1 MPISARD
8 GWLVASMS
16 AHILIADDDPV
27 IRLLLE
33 MTLEEHGFTVSS
45 VVNGDQ
51 LVRVAQERIPDLI
64 LVDVMMPVLDGYEAI
79 RQLRNDT
86 RTAHIPMLILTAR
99 STPTDIVTGFE
110 TGADDHISKPFDERE
125 LVARVKSHL
134 RRASQR
140 PVRNP
145 LTGLPGTTLLTEELR
160 YRLRHGQPFA
170 FLYVDLDHFKAFND
184 TYGPARGDTVLKLLA
199 ELLVETVE
207 AQSGGADFIGHIG
220 GDDFVIISVPER
232 VDQICQ
238 HLIAAFDARIQQLY
252 DPEDLERGYLQGV
265 DRQGVPRRFPIISLS
280 VGVVTSEFRTF
291 SDYEEVSRVAAD
303 MKQYAKQQTGS
314 SYRVDV
320 RSDLPGQVADERRG
334 SAPPLVLLVS
344 DNPPFVE
351 LLADALRE
359 HGYRALEAPSV
370 LGAHALLAQGFDLAL
385 VVIDT
390 GLGPLAWELA
400 DSLRSRSDALPL
412 VVLGAQA
419 EDEER
424 AFEHGAR
431 AYIQQPLQVQRFL
444 ACVVQFAR

>member
-1 MPISARD
+1 
-8 GWLVASMS
+8 MS

-27 IRLLLE
+27 VRLLLE
-33 MTLEEHGFTVSS
+33 MTLEEHDFTVSS
-45 VVNGDQ
+45 VANGDQ
-51 LVRVAQERIPDLI
+51 LVRMAQERIPDLI

-99 STPTDIVTGFE
+99 STPNDVVTGFE
-110 TGADDHISKPFDERE
+110 TGADDYISKPFDERE
-125 LVARVKSHL
+125 LVARLKSHL
-134 RRASQR
+134 RRAAQR

-145 LTGLPGTTLLTEELR
+145 LTGLPGTTLLSEELK

-199 ELLVETVE
+199 ELMIETVE
-207 AQSGGADFIGHIG
+207 AEGDGADFIGHIG

-232 VDQICQ
+232 VDRLCQ
-238 HLIAAFDARIQQLY
+238 RLLAAFDARIPDLY
-252 DPEDLERGYLQGV
+252 DAEDLERGYLQGV

-280 VGVVTSEFRTF
+280 IGVVTSEFRSF

-303 MKQYAKQQTGS
+303 MKQYAKQQPGS

-320 RSDLPGQVADERRG
+320 RSDLPAQVREDRRG
-334 SAPPLVLLVS
+334 SAPPLILLVS
-344 DNPPFVE
+344 ANQPFAD
-351 LLADALRE
+351 LLTDALHE
-359 HGYRALEAPSV
+359 QGYRALKAPSV

-390 GLGPLAWELA
+390 GLDALVWELA
-400 DSLRSRSDALPL
+400 DSLRARSEPIPL
-412 VVLGAQA
+412 VVLGTQA

-431 AYIQQPLQVQRFL
+431 AYVQQPLQVQRFL